1 MNASE
6 TFDWYSNYEEL
17 KALVA
22 DHLTPATHNVLMV
35 GCGNSS
41 ALRPRALT

>member
-1 MNASE
+1 MTPSE

-17 KALVA
+17 REIVVKHVAQTVPNILV
-22 DHLTPATHNVLMV
+22 V

-41 ALRPRALT
+41 A